1 MTQKR
6 LIYLLEDDEDISR
19 LMSRTLTQQ
28 GMEVRAF
35 RRIADFARGVA
46 GHLPDLC
53 MVDLSLPDGDGMS
66 VIRDQIVPSDVPRII
81 VTGRGNLTDRVVGLE
96 IGADDYVVKPFEPL
110 ELVARVRSVLRRAN
124 RAAEPLAR
132 QSERDARFGDWL
144 ADFAGC
150 RLIHADGSVLQLSL
164 SETTLLEALVKSGGR
179 VLSRGQLLEATTGR
193 SEEPYDRSMDAR
205 ISRLR
210 RKLRDDSKN
219 PQIIRTVYGAG
230 YVFGLKVARASG
242 AAALGA

>member
-1 MTQKR
+1 MTHKR

-19 LMSRTLTQQ
+19 LMTRTLTQQ

-35 RRIADFARGVA
+35 RRIADFAHGIA
-46 GHLPDLC
+46 AQLPDLC

-66 VIRDQIVPSDVPRII
+66 VIRDQIVPASVPRII

-124 RAAEPLAR
+124 RGVDPAPVETGQAV
-132 QSERDARFGDWL
+132 RFGDWV

-150 RLIHADGSVLQLSL
+150 RLTHNDGEVLRLSL
-164 SETTLLEALVKSGGR
+164 SETTLLETLVKSGGR
-179 VLSRGQLLEATTGR
+179 VLSRAQLLESTTGR

-210 RKLRDDSKN
+210 RKLRDDPKS

-230 YVFGLKVARASG
+230 YVFALKVERSSG
-242 AAALGA
+242 APPFGP